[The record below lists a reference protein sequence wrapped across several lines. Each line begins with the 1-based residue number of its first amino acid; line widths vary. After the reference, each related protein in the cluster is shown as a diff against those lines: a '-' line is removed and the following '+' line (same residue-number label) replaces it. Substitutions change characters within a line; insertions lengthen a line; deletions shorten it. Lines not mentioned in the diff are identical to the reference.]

1 MAMLQNIEPA
11 KKRSKL
17 VLPEPQISD
26 QELQQVVKLGRASE
40 IAKEVASESG
50 IETTDALL
58 ADYSITPQ
66 IAATPR
72 TPAPFTDRIMQE
84 AQTIMAL
91 THVETPLKGGVN
103 TPLHETNFA
112 SVLPQSVA
120 MATPNTVLA
129 TPFRSARAGDGSSTP
144 GFQTPGSALVPVGHG
159 AHFGSF
165 TPILVRD
172 KLNINTEDDAS
183 VTETPIAYKNYQK
196 QIKDSLREKLATLP
210 TPRNDYEI
218 VVPEDESDNMESTEN
233 DQAIE
238 DQADVDARI
247 VAEEKAIRKAELARR
262 SHVIQRELP
271 RPLDINTTILRPLTD
286 MQGLTELQKAEELIK
301 QEMITMLHYDALLNP
316 VVLPAGAP
324 SRKPNAL
331 QQLQVYLEQ
340 NPYDEFE
347 EEDLSEANKMMI
359 EEMHTVKSGM
369 GHGDLSL
376 ENYSQVWQECL
387 SQVLYLPSQ
396 NRYTRANLASKKDR
410 FESAERKL
418 EQNRRHMAK
427 EAKRCGKIEKKL
439 KILTGGYQVSNQ
451 TIIACTETIKLILL
465 FLCYYR
471 HELKLWLNNCKKLT
485 SKSSRM
491 V

>member
-1 MAMLQNIEPA
+1 MFLLIFILFSQRERKKDKAKLKARKENDVPMAMLQNMEPA

-66 IAATPR
+66 VAATPR

-103 TPLHETNFA
+103 TPLHETNFS
-112 SVLPQSVA
+112 SVLPQSA
-120 MATPNTVLA
+120 ALATPNTVLA
-129 TPFRSARAGDGSSTP
+129 TPFRSQRAGDGSATP
-144 GFQTPGSALVPVGHG
+144 GFQTPSSALVPVGP
-159 AHFGSF
+159 AAQTGSF
-165 TPILVRD
+165 TPALVRD
-172 KLNINTEDDAS
+172 KLNINAEDDAS

-196 QIKDSLREKLATLP
+196 QVKDSLREKLSTLP
-210 TPRNDYEI
+210 APRNDYEI
-218 VVPEDESDNMESTEN
+218 VVPEDESNNIELNEDN
-233 DQAIE
+233 QIVE
-238 DQADVDARI
+238 DQADIDARI
-247 VAEEKAIRKAELARR
+247 VAEEKAIREAELARR
-262 SHVIQRELP
+262 SQVIQRELP
-271 RPLDINTTILRPLTD
+271 RPLDINTTILRPSSD
-286 MQGLTELQKAEELIK
+286 MQGLTDLQKAEELIK

-316 VVLPAGAP
+316 VEPPPGAP
-324 SRKPNAL
+324 PKKPTAL
-331 QQLQVYLEQ
+331 QQLQVYLDQ

-347 EEDLSEANKMMI
+347 REDLDKAKDLLVD
-359 EEMHTVKSGM
+359 EMQIVKSGM
-369 GHGDLSL
+369 AHGDLSI
-376 ENYSQVWQECL
+376 ESYSQVWQECL

-396 NRYTRANLASKKDR
+396 NRYTRANLATKKDR

-439 KILTGGYQVSNQ
+439 KILTGGYQVS
-451 TIIACTETIKLILL
+451 
-465 FLCYYR
+465 
-471 HELKLWLNNCKKLT
+471 
-485 SKSSRM
+485 
-491 V
+491 